1 MHGQLFL
8 MNHHQN
14 RATVGNEFKKF
25 NLKNKMAKQ
34 TVLPTQNN
42 LFSSAAD
49 TQVSPSWFKTRSV
62 NRKTQQ
68 LDLNVRTSL
77 QQCPLDLNLS
87 RLEGLL
93 KMTQQTYRAR
103 PQSTAKAVENKKAA

>member
-1 MHGQLFL
+1 
-8 MNHHQN
+8 
-14 RATVGNEFKKF
+14 
-25 NLKNKMAKQ
+25 MAKQ
-34 TVLPTQNN
+34 TELPTQNN

-68 LDLNVRTSL
+68 LDLNARTSL

-103 PQSTAKAVENKKAA
+103 PQSTAKAVENKKAAKLEERQVIYHLM